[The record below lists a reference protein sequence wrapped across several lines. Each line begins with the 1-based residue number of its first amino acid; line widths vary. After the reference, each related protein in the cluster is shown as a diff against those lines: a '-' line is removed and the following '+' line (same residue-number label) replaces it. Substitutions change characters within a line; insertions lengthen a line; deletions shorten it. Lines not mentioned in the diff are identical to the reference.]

1 MGDFVCIGYS
11 GRRWLA
17 SGTFRFMFFVVLDFG
32 VATGIRGSQHSLDGN
47 YGVCVVLLS
56 FYDTLAIGK

>member
-1 MGDFVCIGYS
+1 
-11 GRRWLA
+11 
-17 SGTFRFMFFVVLDFG
+17 MFFVVLDFG

-56 FYDTLAIGK
+56 FYDTLALGK